1 MKATDKRDDR
11 IRFIAEYVFD
21 YFGLDKGLIKSAS
34 HKGELIKAKH
44 IAIFISKK
52 FRFGSYAV
60 IGSHFPSK
68 KSGVISVMDHS
79 TTLKA
84 CDSVNNQMLFNK
96 QYRDDITMM
105 IQELAGILDVGGY
118 SSNLINDFYM
128 SNDMFTIGEIETGQ
142 KMLIA

>member
-1 MKATDKRDDR
+1 
-11 IRFIAEYVFD
+11 
-21 YFGLDKGLIKSAS
+21 
-34 HKGELIKAKH
+34 
-44 IAIFISKK
+44 
-52 FRFGSYAV
+52 
-60 IGSHFPSK
+60 
-68 KSGVISVMDHS
+68 MDHS